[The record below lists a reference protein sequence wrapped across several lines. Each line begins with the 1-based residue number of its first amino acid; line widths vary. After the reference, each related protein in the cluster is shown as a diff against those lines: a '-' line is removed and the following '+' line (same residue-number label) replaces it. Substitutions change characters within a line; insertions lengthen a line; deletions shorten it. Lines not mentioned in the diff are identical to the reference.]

1 MKTNRT
7 KYKINLLFWGA
18 PSLIRGWPSN
28 HTNIVIWD
36 GLHLFSWDPFVTL
49 VIIMMMMVV
58 MVMVMMMVVLAFT
71 LYKQHPLW
79 GSFVPLRPLPLL
91 SSSNSN
97 SQHPE
102 TPNSNSNW
110 TTAETASSNFEG
122 CQDDNDCIL
131 GWCWCQTCQDDDD
144 CSLGWCWCQQ
154 IVEFTLFITAARHP
168 PLAKPPP
175 KMWARYQ
182 IVRPTLYKC
191 KTHTL

>member
-1 MKTNRT
+1 M
-7 KYKINLLFWGA
+7 GA
-18 PSLIRGWPSN
+18 WSN
-28 HTNIVIWD
+28 SSPNFRDFSKRLKHVLWD
-36 GLHLFSWDPFVTL
+36 GLHLFSCVTL
-49 VIIMMMMVV
+49 VIIMMTTMMVV

-79 GSFVPLRPLPLL
+79 GSFVPLRPLSSPPLTQTHSTL
-91 SSSNSN
+91 RPLT
-97 SQHPE
+97 QTQTEPQQRL
-102 TPNSNSNW
+102 P
-110 TTAETASSNFEG
+110 ASNFED

-131 GWCWCQTCQDDDD
+131 GCQTCQDDDD